1 MIRYYLN
8 EDPILPNVETFLL
21 SEEKDRRHVLANL
34 DKLVVKAVGESGGY
48 GMLIGPKSSARQRE
62 DFARQ
67 IEANPRNYIAQPTLD
82 FSRAPCLVDDRLE
95 PRHVDLRPLRT
106 FWRQSKHRARRTDAR
121 GARKR
126 IARSQLFARRRK
138 QGHMGSGISLIREHR
153 AGGERSTMLSRVADS
168 LYWMSRYLE
177 RAENTSRLLDVT
189 MGLMLDPGGANAEQR
204 WQRMTAAL
212 GRPVGIE
219 WNGSLEAMARKLVFD
234 HLDPSSVT
242 YCINGARENAR
253 QVREEISTEQWQ
265 RLNRL
270 FHHIHSPSAQAQ
282 YASSVS
288 DMLASVVDGIHLFQ
302 GVGDSTMIHGQGW
315 QFIRLGRYL
324 ERAYATATLLEVYRS
339 ELFQAHER
347 ETRAISISSLVGL
360 LRCCTAFEAYCQV
373 YTADLSPN
381 ASSSSSF

>member
-1 MIRYYLN
+1 
-8 EDPILPNVETFLL
+8 
-21 SEEKDRRHVLANL
+21 
-34 DKLVVKAVGESGGY
+34 
-48 GMLIGPKSSARQRE
+48 
-62 DFARQ
+62 
-67 IEANPRNYIAQPTLD
+67 
-82 FSRAPCLVDDRLE
+82 
-95 PRHVDLRPLRT
+95 
-106 FWRQSKHRARRTDAR
+106 
-121 GARKR
+121 
-126 IARSQLFARRRK
+126 
-138 QGHMGSGISLIREHR
+138 
-153 AGGERSTMLSRVADS
+153 MLSRVADS

-177 RAENTSRLLDVT
+177 RAENTARLLDVT
-189 MGLMLDPGGANAEQR
+189 MGLMLDPGGANAEDR
-204 WQRMTAAL
+204 WKRMTAAL
-212 GRPVGIE
+212 GRPAGIE

-234 HLDPSSVT
+234 QLDPSSVT

-282 YASSVS
+282 YATSAS

-315 QFIRLGRYL
+315 QFIRLGRSL

-347 ETRAISISSLVGL
+347 ENSGYQYLELVGL

-373 YTADLSPN
+373 YTADLSPERILEFLVLN
-381 ASSSSSF
+381 RDFPHAIRYCVDNIRTAIESIQRTGGRRSPDEVFAGVGKLHAMLGYTTIHEILSGDAAAFLHNIREQCLRIHELVYRNYVQYSIQSALAT